1 MRGLL
6 LWALVIILGQTILR
20 LLCWSL
26 LIFIPLG
33 VVEAWRQDS
42 ELKLITT
49 ALSIAVGLLLLV
61 RRRQLSRPVV
71 ARVSWL
77 LVAVLTSISVVVVG
91 TTGTVG
97 YTILKQ
103 PTSRLADLVTV
114 GAFVAAGLT
123 YSRLIERRKKVE
135 RALVVFASCAGALVF
150 LPGLFWSIPF
160 EEQLAGGFLRP
171 TSIAVEFLLPLA
183 LAVGVLLSHH
193 SANDGAYALVREKW
207 FEFSVIVSATVM
219 GLTTMARVYI

>member
-6 LWALVIILGQTILR
+6 LWALLIILGQTLLR

-49 ALSIAVGLLLLV
+49 TLSIAVGLLLLV

-91 TTGTVG
+91 TTG
-97 YTILKQ
+97 
-103 PTSRLADLVTV
+103 
-114 GAFVAAGLT
+114 
-123 YSRLIERRKKVE
+123 
-135 RALVVFASCAGALVF
+135 
-150 LPGLFWSIPF
+150 PG
-160 EEQLAGGFLRP
+160 
-171 TSIAVEFLLPLA
+171 
-183 LAVGVLLSHH
+183 
-193 SANDGAYALVREKW
+193 N
-207 FEFSVIVSATVM
+207 VSPRT
-219 GLTTMARVYI
+219 R